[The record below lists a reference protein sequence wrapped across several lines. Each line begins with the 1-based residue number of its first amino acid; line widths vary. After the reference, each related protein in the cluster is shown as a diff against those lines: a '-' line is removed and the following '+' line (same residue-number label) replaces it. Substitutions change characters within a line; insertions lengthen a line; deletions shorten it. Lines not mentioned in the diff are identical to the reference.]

1 MAEIKEVK
9 TEKTTVAAGERIRIS
24 FEFWY
29 EQDYP
34 HDYPYDYPIA
44 SERQIMFRRI

>member
-9 TEKTTVAAGERIRIS
+9 TEKTTVAAGERIRIC

-44 SERQIMFRRI
+44 SERK

>member
-24 FEFWY
+24 YEFWY
-29 EQDYP
+29 EQNYP

-44 SERQIMFRRI
+44 SERK